1 MESDTM
7 IKLANVSTES
17 ILSSP
22 VDTLSLAD
30 KVSAHVVLA
39 ALCEASKARL
49 EALKGDLTIYTMAK
63 GQEEGDKGT
72 VALTVENSKVS
83 IESRRPTSPEC
94 DGLLELLHAKGLTA
108 DDATDV
114 VKTLKVNP
122 SKVAYLVSIGKITQ
136 DEVDSLRPAVPAL
149 RIYPSKA
156 LKAAIEPL
164 KALAGKAEK

>member
-1 MESDTM
+1 MASEM
-7 IKLANVSTES
+7 IKLASVSAES
-17 ILSSP
+17 ILSAP
-22 VDTLSLAD
+22 VDTLSLSD

-49 EALKGDLTIYTMAK
+49 EALKGDLTIYTIAK
-63 GQEEGDKGT
+63 GEEEGDKGT
-72 VALTVENSKVS
+72 IALTVDNSKVS

-94 DGLLELLHAKGLTA
+94 DGLLELLTAKGLSM
-108 DDATDV
+108 DEATDE
-114 VKTLKVNP
+114 VKARKVNP
-122 SKVAYLVSIGKITQ
+122 SKVAYLVSIGKVTQ
-136 DEVDSLRPAVPAL
+136 EEIDALRPVIPAL